1 MAFAGRRSSIPLNT
15 VPHIVTQHRPTT
27 RRTTHM
33 PRSEAMHLGVTVDGT
48 RTTTPSLLLE
58 LTTRNATN
66 PVLVT
71 QPNPVG
77 VGIES
82 KSILA
87 PHGALLLSQL
97 DGQLKAPV
105 LSITPCESWKAL
117 SSPNSPITPRLIAHR
132 TARL

>member
-1 MAFAGRRSSIPLNT
+1 MPQLEA
-15 VPHIVTQHRPTT
+15 
-27 RRTTHM
+27 TH
-33 PRSEAMHLGVTVDGT
+33 SGVTVDGT
-48 RTTTPSLLLE
+48 PTTIPSLLLE

-66 PVLVT
+66 LVLVT
-71 QPNPVG
+71 RPNRVG

-87 PHGALLLSQL
+87 LHGVLLLSQL

-117 SSPNSPITPRLIAHR
+117 SSPNSAITRHPIPHR
-132 TARL
+132 TASL